1 VILPKACANQA
12 AKAYQEEKMAAVSP
26 QEFER
31 AANMEELLALLAKAG
46 IENGWAK
53 REPSMYAKP
62 KKAFVPARWSG
73 KQARAALD
81 AAGRFVNTELAE
93 RRNLILNNPVPGNFY
108 PTVTTLV
115 AAYQMV
121 RSGELARSHR
131 HTANALRF
139 VLDTKPGMYTI
150 VGGKKIPMEPNDV
163 LLTPNWCWHGHANE
177 SPADGYWI
185 DFLDVPLTHLLGPM
199 FFEHHE
205 EKVEK
210 TDIIDPNSPARFAFT
225 ETVRR
230 LEAEKD
236 IGPGHREIKLGDPAL
251 TTIALSVVRL
261 EAGASFTMKPST
273 LSCIYAVM
281 QGTGSAQIDE
291 ASFTFER
298 GDVLAAPSS
307 AAQRFEAK
315 EQCYLL
321 RVTDEP
327 LLRFLGWLR
336 DIEQ

>member
-1 VILPKACANQA
+1 
-12 AKAYQEEKMAAVSP
+12 MAAVSP
-26 QEFER
+26 QDFER
-31 AANMEELLALLAKAG
+31 AGNMDELLALLAKAG

-62 KKAFVPARWSG
+62 KKPFIPARWSG
-73 KQARAALD
+73 AQARAALD

-121 RSGELARSHR
+121 KAGELARSHR

-150 VGGKKIPMEPNDV
+150 VDGKKIPMEPNDV

-177 SPADGYWI
+177 SSGAGYWI

-199 FFEHHE
+199 FFEHHKE
-205 EKVEK
+205 RVEH
-210 TDIIDPNSPARFAFT
+210 TDIVAPDSPARFAFT
-225 ETVRR
+225 ETMRR
-230 LEAEKD
+230 LEAETD
-236 IGPGHREIKLGDPAL
+236 IAPGHREIKLGDPAL
-251 TTIALSVVRL
+251 TTIALNVVRL
-261 EAGASFTMKPST
+261 DAGASFTMKPST

-281 QGTGSAQIDE
+281 QGTGRAVLDE
-291 ASFTFER
+291 TVLLFER
-298 GDVLAAPSS
+298 GDVIAAPSS
-307 AAQRFEAK
+307 TAQKFEAQ